1 MPSEMEDE
9 WKVLPYF
16 FVSNIQIFLCFKHST
31 KEGALNVSLWRG
43 RYGGCGEMIPERKD
57 DQCVYITC
65 TMFESHY
72 VYV

>member
-1 MPSEMEDE
+1 M
-9 WKVLPYF
+9 F
-16 FVSNIQIFLCFKHST
+16 HF
-31 KEGALNVSLWRG
+31 GG